1 MEHLGTEGHT
11 VSSDRPIRTWRA
23 RWRDESGIALIV
35 ALMSLLL
42 MSALGAALI
51 LTTTTETKIASNYTA
66 AEEGLYSADAGV
78 ERSMQDLLT
87 VPDWNTILAGATTS
101 AFIDGSS
108 GGSRTLPGGGSLNLT
123 QVVNMA
129 NCGKLDSCSAAD
141 MTAIT
146 ADRPWG
152 ANNPRWQL
160 YAYSSMNDV
169 IPTGT
174 VNSPFYIVVMVAD
187 DAAEIDGDPTKDT
200 NGVLAMRA
208 EAFGPGNAHKV
219 IEVTVARTD
228 ATELERGYIGQRGQ
242 DEQNRRARKAAV
254 QTTGKS
260 LTTSGFTIAT
270 GGKMVM

>member
-1 MEHLGTEGHT
+1 MKPE
-11 VSSDRPIRTWRA
+11 SKRTWATRC
-23 RWRDESGIALIV
+23 RDESGVALVV

-42 MSALGAALI
+42 LTALGMALV
-51 LTTTTETKIASNYTA
+51 LTTQTETLIAGNFSNA
-66 AEEGLYSADAGV
+66 QEGLYSADAGV
-78 ERSMQDLLT
+78 ERSMEDLLT
-87 VPDWNTILAGATTS
+87 VPDWNTILAGSTTS
-101 AFIDGSS
+101 AFIDGAAS
-108 GGSRTLPGGGSLNLT
+108 GTRTLPGGATLDLS

-129 NCGKLDSCSAAD
+129 NCGKLTTCSAGD
-141 MTAIT
+141 MDAIT

-160 YAYSSMNDV
+160 YAYGNMNDI

-174 VNSPFYIVVMVAD
+174 VNSPYYVVVLIAD
-187 DAAEIDGDPTKDT
+187 DAAETDNDPTKDS

-208 EAFGPGNAHKV
+208 EAFGPSNSHKV

-254 QTTGKS
+254 QTPGKS
-260 LTTSGFTIAT
+260 LTTSGFNIAT
-270 GGKMVM
+270 GGRMVGS